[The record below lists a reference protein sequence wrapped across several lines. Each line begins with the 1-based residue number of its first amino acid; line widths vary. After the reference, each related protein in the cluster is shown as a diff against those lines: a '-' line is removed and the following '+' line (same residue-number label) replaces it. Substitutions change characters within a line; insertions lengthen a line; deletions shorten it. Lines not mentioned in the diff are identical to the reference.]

1 MGSFRRI
8 VSRDRFQMSALQEM
22 ILPPSLVDLLD
33 KPYQDDEDPV
43 DDDLQE
49 HANDY
54 YEQLVE
60 YLEDDDD
67 AF

>member
-1 MGSFRRI
+1 MCHG
-8 VSRDRFQMSALQEM
+8 RFQEL
-22 ILPPSLVDLLD
+22 LPPSLVDLLD
-33 KPYQDDEDPV
+33 KPYQDDEDTV
-43 DDDLQE
+43 DDDLHE

-54 YEQLVE
+54 YELVE